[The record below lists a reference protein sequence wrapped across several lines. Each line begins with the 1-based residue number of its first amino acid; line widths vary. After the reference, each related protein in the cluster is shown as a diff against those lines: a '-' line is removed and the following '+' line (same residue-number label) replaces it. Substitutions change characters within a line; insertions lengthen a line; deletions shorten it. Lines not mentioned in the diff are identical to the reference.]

1 LALRTCAVLILILLL
16 AHPFFQSGVG
26 LFAGGAPLSSVIV
39 LDNSLSMKL
48 SQEGEGYGQA
58 KEAARVLISSLREED
73 QAALIPTNTLDGQQI
88 RIKEDQKALLRR
100 LDGIPVSA
108 GTADFSFA
116 LRKAYELLKEPSGQ
130 KAIWLITDMAQTGW
144 DLLALSSMQEYDP
157 QIPLKIIKVG
167 KNGGLPNATI
177 KEIKMQEQGVAVGLP
192 IHLDAVIANFSNEEI
207 KDVLVQLHLNDKKK
221 EQRLVSLSPKE
232 ELTVGFDFSPEKPGS
247 TTGYVELKK
256 AGVVGNPI
264 VYFTILAREKLKI
277 LIVDGDPQTSLVQS
291 ESFFLT
297 RALNPGG
304 GKDSSFFLP
313 TVIIPESLNSVSLKS
328 YQAIVFCNVPMIPDA
343 ILPRLREYLLRGGGL
358 FLFLGDRVRVDD
370 YNRKL
375 FNAPPPILPDRLGE
389 KRVIFGSKGE
399 EIGTVNV
406 THPSLK
412 SLAGK
417 VLETSLKSAKV
428 NGYFRTRISGASSL
442 LTLANG
448 DPLLVE
454 KKVGPGRVLLFTTSA
469 DLEWSDLPFKT
480 VYLPLMQSLVS
491 YLSGNNR
498 GSADTGTTAGAARSF
513 SFPSS
518 FTGKSIRIIKPDDTK
533 RETKFLADG
542 EKASAAFKEND
553 LAGIYR
559 LSLPG
564 RSQDN
569 LPVPAIYAVNPPF
582 LESRLTKISADEL
595 QSKLDPIDFEII
607 PPDSL
612 EQGGT
617 RMDLSLPLLILLI
630 AILALEG
637 WLSQRIYE

>member
-1 LALRTCAVLILILLL
+1 
-16 AHPFFQSGVG
+16 
-26 LFAGGAPLSSVIV
+26 
-39 LDNSLSMKL
+39 MKL

-328 YQAIVFCNVPMIPDA
+328 YQAIIFCNVPVIPDA

>member
-1 LALRTCAVLILILLL
+1 
-16 AHPFFQSGVG
+16 
-26 LFAGGAPLSSVIV
+26 
-39 LDNSLSMKL
+39 MKL

-328 YQAIVFCNVPMIPDA
+328 YQAIIFCNVPVIPDA

-542 EKASAAFKEND
+542 EKASAAFQEND

>member
-1 LALRTCAVLILILLL
+1 
-16 AHPFFQSGVG
+16 
-26 LFAGGAPLSSVIV
+26 
-39 LDNSLSMKL
+39 MKL

-328 YQAIVFCNVPMIPDA
+328 YQAIIFCNVPVIPDA

-595 QSKLDPIDFEII
+595 QSKLDPINFEII